1 MLRFKCCFVIIDTA
15 KVLWQL
21 CHIVADDFK
30 KYRDFIFFMLS
41 VKKARDTYRLSARII
56 HSDVYYILVKV

>member
-1 MLRFKCCFVIIDTA
+1 MAAMPYRGRG
-15 KVLWQL
+15 
-21 CHIVADDFK
+21 FK